1 MHIQQHVRDILRQL
15 RPVTQ
20 LEFGLEA
27 AVRDLAAFWSRRN
40 PQIRF
45 ELDIHLAMAPGRP
58 QEEAAYR
65 IIQESISNAVRHG
78 HPDLIRVAVQSDA
91 RQLSLNVE
99 DNGGGIKSGA
109 EEDVSLSQ
117 AGIAG
122 MRERVLAL
130 KGELDIASVQDR
142 GVRLSA
148 TFPLVRALEP
158 A

>member
-1 MHIQQHVRDILRQL
+1 
-15 RPVTQ
+15 

-27 AVRDLAAFWSRRN
+27 AVADLAAFWSRRN

-45 ELDIHLAMAPGRP
+45 ELDIRLAVAPGRR

-65 IIQESISNAVRHG
+65 IVQESISNAVRHG
-78 HPDLIRVAVQSDA
+78 RPDLIRVLVQSDA
-91 RQLSLNVE
+91 ERLILMVE
-99 DNGGGIKSGA
+99 DNGGGIQGGP
-109 EEDVSLSQ
+109 DDNISLGQ

-130 KGELDIASVQDR
+130 KGELDIVSVPDR

-148 TFPLVRALEP
+148 TFPLARTLEP

>member
-1 MHIQQHVRDILRQL
+1 VRDTLRQL

-27 AVRDLAAFWSRRN
+27 AVRELAAFWSRRN

-45 ELDIHLAMAPGRP
+45 ELDIQLPMAPGRR

-65 IIQESISNAVRHG
+65 IVQESVSNAVRHG
-78 HPDLIRVAVQSDA
+78 RPDLIRVLVQSDTERLA
-91 RQLSLNVE
+91 LTVE
-99 DNGGGIKSGA
+99 DNGGGIQGGPD
-109 EEDVSLSQ
+109 ENISLGQ

-130 KGELDIASVQDR
+130 KGELKIVSVADR

-148 TFPLVRALEP
+148 TFPLARALEP